1 VSTAVVALHYQND
14 VIHPDGK
21 IHAGV
26 GDPALIGN
34 ALRLLRGARR
44 AGVPVV
50 SVGIVFRPGHRGGV
64 TNSPMFEAAVRSR
77 ALVEGSWGAEFHE
90 QLKPRRGELVVR
102 HSRINAFYGSDLE
115 LVLGSLGA
123 QRLVVA
129 GVATHS
135 TVEHTA
141 RHAADIGY
149 EVVVAA
155 DACAAADPELHAAG
169 LRALALHVSRV
180 ATVDEI
186 LGGWDG

>member
-34 ALRLLRGARR
+34 ARKLLRGARR

-50 SVGIVFRPGHRGGV
+50 SVGIVFRPGHRGVV
-64 TNSPMFEAAVRSR
+64 TNSPMFEAAVRSS

-115 LVLGSLGA
+115 LVLGSLG
-123 QRLVVA
+123 
-129 GVATHS
+129 THS

-155 DACAAADPELHAAG
+155 DACTAADPELHTAG